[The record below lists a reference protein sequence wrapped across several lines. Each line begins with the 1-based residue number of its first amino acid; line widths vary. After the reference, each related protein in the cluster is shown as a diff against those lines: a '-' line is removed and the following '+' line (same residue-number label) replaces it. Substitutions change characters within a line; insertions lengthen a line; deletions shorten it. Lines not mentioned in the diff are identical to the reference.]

1 MIILHEFKE
10 MAKIAIKHQ
19 NDLNFDRRKTLR
31 KSTNTFNYRI
41 FTDTFPYCMLFLD
54 KYNTRDRNQVTKI

>member
-10 MAKIAIKHQ
+10 MAKIVIKHHH
-19 NDLNFDRRKTLR
+19 DLNFDRIKTLR

-41 FTDTFPYCMLFLD
+41 FTDILNFHIVCYFWTNIVLE
-54 KYNTRDRNQVTKI
+54 TAIT